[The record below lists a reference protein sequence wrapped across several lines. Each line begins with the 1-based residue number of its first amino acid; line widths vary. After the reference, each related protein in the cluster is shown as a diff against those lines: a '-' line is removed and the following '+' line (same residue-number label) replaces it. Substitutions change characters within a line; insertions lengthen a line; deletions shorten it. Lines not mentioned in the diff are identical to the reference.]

1 MKNLV
6 AVKGQFLSGR
16 NHSFAATVFFYQY
29 KLRKYNYTSVLISI
43 IILLHPLHK

>member
-16 NHSFAATVFFYQY
+16 NHSFAATVFFI
-29 KLRKYNYTSVLISI
+29 NINFGNI
-43 IILLHPLHK
+43 IIPPY